1 MKNKYYTPSIDEF
14 YLGFEYYFKNSNEQ
28 PPSYYSYEEFG
39 RYETLDELEDQIL
52 NDNIKVKYLD
62 QNDIE
67 SLGWGQDD
75 YDGTIF
81 YKEKYTL
88 IFNIFDFQESFGCV
102 ILETIDLKECTI
114 FSGYIKNKN
123 ELKKLMKQIGT
134 K

>member
-1 MKNKYYTPSIDEF
+1 MENKYYTPSIDEF

-67 SLGWGQDD
+67 SLGWGFEENLQYCDQ
-75 YDGTIF
+75 F
-81 YKEKYTL
+81 KYKSLEAYLWVIKDENLIEIQCEKTY
-88 IFNIFDFQESFGCV
+88 FRGC
-102 ILETIDLKECTI
+102 IQ
-114 FSGYIKNKN
+114 NKS
-123 ELKKLMKQIGT
+123 ELKKLMKQIGI